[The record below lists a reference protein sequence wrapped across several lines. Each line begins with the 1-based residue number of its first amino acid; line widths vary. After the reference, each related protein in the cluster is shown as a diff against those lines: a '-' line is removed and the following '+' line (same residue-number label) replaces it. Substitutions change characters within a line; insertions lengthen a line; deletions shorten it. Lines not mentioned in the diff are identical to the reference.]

1 MNELTAASVM
11 SANVLTVP
19 PDMTVHELATFLT
32 DNQISGAPV
41 RDGSGR
47 LLGMVSLTDIAEGEA
62 DGGRLFVDR
71 SDPATSVHGWE
82 DEATSEEM
90 RDLHVGGADGFVRD
104 IMTPAVY
111 SVRHDTPVS
120 EVARVMVSGR
130 VHRLIVVRDRDVL
143 GIVTSL
149 DLLKL
154 LTGEAR
160 PMRASFGARKRGAAA
175 RRRSQAHGGA

>member
-1 MNELTAASVM
+1 MKEMTVAGVMNAD
-11 SANVLTVP
+11 VLTVP

-71 SDPATSVHGWE
+71 SDPATCVHGWE

-90 RDLHVGGADGFVRD
+90 RDLHVGGAEGHVRD

-111 SVRHDTPVS
+111 SVPYDTPVS

-130 VHRLIVVRDRDVL
+130 VHRLLVVRDHNVV

-160 PMRASFGARKRGAAA
+160 PMRASFGARKRGEAAS
-175 RRRSQAHGGA
+175 RRSRAHARA